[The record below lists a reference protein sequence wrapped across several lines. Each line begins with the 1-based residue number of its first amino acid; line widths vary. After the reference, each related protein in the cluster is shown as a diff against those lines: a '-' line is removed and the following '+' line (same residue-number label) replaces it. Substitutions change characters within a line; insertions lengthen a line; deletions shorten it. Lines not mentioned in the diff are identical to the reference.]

1 MSKYIFE
8 GSEFT
13 LEEIQGAAAAKNMS
27 VEEYL
32 AANPEIQVIEDIATE
47 PDVQDQQEFEDPFL
61 QSVKKTM
68 GPVEEAAAVGP
79 EVTAEQPDTGLV
91 SEDISLDSPDP
102 RYIEF
107 NIKGEKTY
115 SSYGDIQKEH
125 GDVETWVKSWNNKTN
140 TATAKIITPP
150 KQLEEAVVTG
160 DAEKIVDPGEYL
172 TEVIEADTNFF
183 SRAPDQIQA
192 DLEMQFPDIEF
203 SSTVRTG
210 STMSAGRRVIKAK
223 KDGKEIKLFTDIT
236 TPRQT
241 NSFYTDN
248 LKNLKKFLSETYKPE
263 EVKRTKERIEVAET
277 EALDILQPLAA
288 EAKQSENYQNFDN
301 EDLFEPYTKKVEA
314 TSFVGGMPTGGGY
327 ETEVRPYEARLK
339 NAYNKLK
346 KISPE
351 KTEEQLKKDAEN
363 TVRDELKNEYVFNEV
378 SEQIQDKIASIG
390 NKGIRANLQA
400 FLNTGYL
407 SSNFKSKIYLNKI
420 ELEKEAS
427 GIFSKILEG
436 ESVTQQ
442 ETDQFVNILKKLDID
457 VNTDLTKKVV
467 LPSGSVVSEAFID
480 GALKF
485 QTAAQANEILYL
497 QSQEEMNKKASEI
510 KNVQAALNATQRDY
524 NIGRKAMTSVGVG
537 VGDIGVGITYLGG
550 KVISVPFY
558 LLGQYKDMN
567 QALDSFA
574 VKYNEVTNEIR
585 ESYVKDVA
593 FDDAFKENN
602 FGKFALQEVSNQL
615 PIIASIMASGGAA
628 AYVIGSSSAGKQMM
642 DMQTEI
648 ASGSAEYTNSEVWLK
663 SLGFGVAEAAFAQ
676 LTTIPI
682 LNRAK
687 STLLRGNPKANSIID
702 NSTAA
707 YAKSGYKGVISDTL
721 LESIGEVAT
730 VGTQNLLLG
739 NPFVEGMDHAGF
751 SGAGFGLLFS
761 GIPFMRG
768 LHLSRYSDYSKLKKV
783 REIQAEINGLSL
795 EYNGAKNEGEK
806 ARIEEQIKKLS
817 VDAAN
822 EIQLQEKN
830 INEHITA
837 RAGQYVIDITNR
849 QAKIQLE
856 AKAILAD
863 NSLTES
869 QKGARLQQLQAET
882 DYLQSSKEGA
892 LKDSA
897 KVNKFTE
904 FLLLKGSNEA
914 QYNQYLNDAQALLSA
929 DKTAASEEKIQSKA
943 LELYFQD
950 QIVAENNK
958 ANKRLGAN
966 FKSFNTV
973 KEATAFIQNSKT
985 ISDPDK
991 KTLIQNLKDGDDGA
1005 AYVSPEGKKTTYA
1018 VVENQVRNQRKF
1030 IRTHEVGHQVFWDI
1044 LGTDPAAFDEI
1055 GRQLLETTKVISPSI
1070 HKQLLK
1076 EEGDGVEI
1084 VARFLERVAA
1094 GDVDFRNNNAK
1105 KAMSGLFGTIVQKK
1119 FGNEYDFNFAGE
1131 TDMFNFI
1138 VGIGKKIADGSLTT
1152 ADIKK
1157 AKGSEVVKQIKDTSI
1172 VLPTKQEQTRL
1183 KRAAS
1188 TKKELS
1194 DVFPEDMDS
1203 TEAYFTVTNTKA
1215 LDGSIINAAK
1225 AAGIP
1230 TDRLDVEAI
1239 KENIGIRLIKNYD
1252 PDKNTVFGYLLG
1264 SRGIVRAAVLDQ
1276 AKAFKETVTDTAKSL
1291 DVQAGDLGSVAEIA
1305 AEEVSIEE
1313 REARE
1318 AEEEAEV
1325 ASTFNLTTSS
1335 ALLPATVS
1343 KAKDKVLGIVR
1354 TLKNKLGAAVSKNV
1368 NTVPVVK
1375 EVIQSSARSI
1385 DIDIKKQIGGKAD
1398 LKLRKWTIDNKADII
1413 NNTSATWLMGKD
1425 SGTTVKGGIPIAIEK
1440 SVGGKYTGKTI
1451 EINVGGK
1458 IVKVQEFK
1466 PNFVP
1471 YPEWVGQKIDREKT
1485 VERGQ
1490 TSGNEIVRKVKPAK
1504 ISNNAFADFVT
1515 TEDGTPIRGRKES
1528 LSQELAS
1535 RLGGQIFREEM
1546 LNAESD
1552 ISKAFEQNQ
1561 DLRGA
1566 VLSDNFRNEIIEQ
1579 TERGLIARSAGM
1591 AVESAIG
1598 AMTRATNTE
1607 RAEALQKIKSLLSAK
1622 EYQTLY
1628 DTEIGPFLDVMEEID
1643 EGGWYVAEQKAIDVF
1658 NELQKI
1664 VSNLKITQTEPIG
1677 DPSSPDVIF
1686 EYEGVPINWEIK
1698 KGKNARLSQ
1707 MYISDWSTDSPGIS
1721 RNVKQEY
1728 KDQILEAEKNNK
1740 GLKKY
1745 IDQLTNGKYSDK
1757 ITFDGKKW
1765 IMPKNV
1771 YYALQRLGFQKN
1783 ATTKLTLPTDI
1794 VSQLYK
1800 EKNTHYIGFTDIG
1813 NFSLDSNPMGLNLPP
1828 FLGEVDI
1835 NVKFKPNFRKDGT
1848 VSVSRVAYPS
1858 LTTQTA
1864 SDLAKTSTSS
1874 VYSTGSMKNL
1884 FESINKGTIAASKGK
1899 PVSDV
1904 LKKQY
1909 EQQQDYLISLTK
1921 GELDKKDTFD
1931 MRQVI
1936 ARQMFPKQALS
1947 DTVMAGKT
1955 DSFSILTDAQKKKVL
1970 SKVPGMIARSEK
1982 RKVNLN
1988 SEFNKMIERASG
2000 IPARKKLSGVVARRI
2015 GTDKGMFKLF
2025 LPPSAEDLR
2034 GLYYSL
2040 LGSGRQGEAD
2050 KEFFKDHVVAPYTR
2064 GIAAMEK
2071 AKQAIMNDFKALRK
2085 IFRPDL
2091 KAAGIKSMNQ
2101 KVPGMDISVDQAVR
2115 IYLWTQSDKT
2125 IPELTEADQKK
2136 AVEYIYKTPILQAYA
2151 NGLLA
2156 ISKQDSWSD
2165 PTEYWDAQT
2174 TLSDLTD
2181 IALNVNRKFYLK
2193 EFIENTE
2200 QIFSND
2206 NLNKLE
2212 ATLGKSARQSFEDI
2226 LYRMRTGSNKPS
2238 GGDSIVNKWNN
2249 WVNNSVGAIMFFN
2262 RRSATLQLLS
2272 TVNFLNYTD
2281 NHPLRAAAA
2290 FANFPQYMKDWTT
2303 IFNSPKLKERRG
2315 GLKSDVQEAEIAAA
2329 AKNAN
2334 NKPLA
2339 MISYL
2344 LKIGFTPT
2352 KIADSFA
2359 IATGGAAF
2367 YRNRINT
2374 YKKKGFDDAESE
2386 AKAWEDFS
2394 NISDETQQS
2403 GDPMLIS
2410 KQQAGAMGRLILA
2423 FQNTP
2428 MQITRFQKRDF
2439 QDIINRRRIKGKSQ
2453 FQSDMTY
2460 LSRIT
2465 YYTAI
2470 QNLIFSTLQNG
2481 LFTLLPGFDDE
2492 DEENLTAEELEKIE
2506 RKEEQKVKNVLN
2518 SMLDT
2523 TLRGSGLY
2531 GAVAS
2536 TIKNVLIEYMRQQ
2549 EKDPFQKDN
2558 AKILLQAI
2566 NISPPIGS
2574 KARKFYSS
2582 LEAMDYERDVLET
2595 RGFGVMIDG
2604 KFQLSP
2610 AYQVLGNLSSAA
2622 INLPLDRAVTEINA
2636 VTEALD
2642 SRNSDMQRI
2651 AMALGWKSWE
2661 VGAEIEEH
2669 ELINTTAK
2677 ETRALEATRKRKE
2690 QSAAKRQK
2698 EIDAIQAMS
2707 QEEINAYANW
2717 KSKPENKG
2725 KRLLN
2730 YLEENK

>member
-1 MSKYIFE
+1 MFE
-8 GSEFT
+8 LNGKQYS
-13 LEEIQGAAAAKNMS
+13 LEQLEAAADAQNLTFEEFMQAMREKGM
-27 VEEYL
+27 VEVQ
-32 AANPEIQVIEDIATE
+32 PE
-47 PDVQDQQEFEDPFL
+47 PQEFEDPFL
-61 QSVKKTM
+61 QSVKKTI

-79 EVTAEQPDTGLV
+79 EVTAEQPDTDLV

-107 NIKGEKTY
+107 NINGEKTY
-115 SSYGDIQKEH
+115 SSYE
-125 GDVETWVKSWNNKTN
+125 DVEKEYGNVEDYIRKFRGK
-140 TATAKIITPP
+140 AKIVTPP
-150 KQLEEAVVTG
+150 KQLEEVVVEG
-160 DAEKIVDPGEYL
+160 DAEKTVDPGEYL
-172 TEVIEADTNFF
+172 TEVIEADENFF
-183 SRAPDQIQA
+183 SRDYDQIQA
-192 DLEMQFPDIEF
+192 DLEVQFPDVEF

-210 STMSAGRRVIKAK
+210 STAAAGRRVIKAK

-236 TPRQT
+236 TPGPKNT
-241 NSFYTDN
+241 FYTDN
-248 LKNLKKFLSETYKPE
+248 IKSLKKFLSETYKPE

-277 EALDILQPLAA
+277 EALDILQPLAD
-288 EAKQSENYQNFDN
+288 EAKQSVDYQNFDS
-301 EDLFEPYTKKVEA
+301 EDLFKSYTKKVEA
-314 TSFVGGMPTGGGY
+314 TSFVGGVPTGGGY

-346 KISPE
+346 NISPE
-351 KTEEQLKKDAEN
+351 KTEEQLRAEAEAQ
-363 TVRDELKNEYVFNEV
+363 VREELKNEYVFNYQ

-390 NKGIRANLQA
+390 NRGIKTNLQA

-407 SSNFKSKIYLNKI
+407 SAEFKSQVVIDRIK
-420 ELEKEAS
+420 LEKKATN
-427 GIFSKILEG
+427 IFSKIIEGKDVPQLETN
-436 ESVTQQ
+436 E
-442 ETDQFVNILKKLDID
+442 FVNILKKLNID

-467 LPSGSVVSEAFID
+467 LPSGSVVSEAFVD

-485 QTAAQANEILYL
+485 QAAAQADEILYL
-497 QSQEEMNKKASEI
+497 QSQEEINKTGLEI
-510 KNVQAALNATQRDY
+510 KDIKAALDATQRDY
-524 NIGRKAMTSVGVG
+524 DLGEKAMTSIGVG

-550 KVISVPFY
+550 KAISVPFY
-558 LLGQYKDMN
+558 LLGQYKPMN
-567 QALDSFA
+567 EALDSFA
-574 VKYNEVTNEIR
+574 VKYNEVTNDIR
-585 ESYVKDVA
+585 ESYVRDVA
-593 FDDAFKENN
+593 FDDAFKEGN

-648 ASGSAEYTNSEVWLK
+648 ANGTAEYTNSEVWLK

-687 STLLRGNPKANSIID
+687 STLLKGNPKANSIID

-707 YAKSGYKGVISDTL
+707 YAKSGYKGVISDIL

-795 EYNGAKNEGEK
+795 EYNNAKNEGER

-817 VDAAN
+817 IDAAN

-869 QKGARLQQLQAET
+869 QKAARLQQLQAET
-882 DYLQSSKEGA
+882 DYLQSSKESA

-950 QIVAENNK
+950 QIVAENSK

-973 KEATAFIQNSKT
+973 KEATTFIQNSKT

-1076 EEGDGVEI
+1076 EEGNGVEI

-1094 GDVDFRNNNAK
+1094 GDVNFRNNNAK

-1131 TDMFNFI
+1131 TDMFNFV

-1157 AKGSEVVKQIKDTSI
+1157 AKGSELVKQIKDTAI

-1188 TKKELS
+1188 TKKQLS
-1194 DVFPEDMDS
+1194 DVFPEDMSS
-1203 TEAYFTVTNTKA
+1203 TDAYFTVTNTNA

-1225 AAGIP
+1225 EAGIP

-1264 SRGIVRAAVLDQ
+1264 PKGIVKSAVLDQ
-1276 AKAFKETVTDTAKSL
+1276 AKKFKETVTDTAKSL
-1291 DVQAGDLGSVAEIA
+1291 DIQAGELGSVAEIA
-1305 AEEVSIEE
+1305 ADEISIEE
-1313 REARE
+1313 REQRE

-1325 ASTFNLTTSS
+1325 AATFNLTTSN
-1335 ALLPATVS
+1335 AIEPTTVQ
-1343 KAKDKVLGIVR
+1343 KAKDKVLSIVR
-1354 TLKNKLGAAVSKNV
+1354 TLKNKLGTAVSKNV
-1368 NTVPVVK
+1368 NTVPIVK
-1375 EVIQSSARSI
+1375 EIIQSAASSI

-1413 NNTSATWLMGKD
+1413 KNASATWLMGKNKKG
-1425 SGTTVKGGIPIAIEK
+1425 STEVLGGIPIVIEK
-1440 SVGGKYTGKTI
+1440 SVGGRYTGKKIQIDVGGKTI
-1451 EINVGGK
+1451 EVE
-1458 IVKVQEFK
+1458 EFI

-1471 YPEWVGQKIDREKT
+1471 YPEWAGQKIDREKT
-1485 VERGQ
+1485 LERGQ
-1490 TSGNEIVRKVKPAK
+1490 TSGNEIVRKVSAAE

-1528 LSQELAS
+1528 LSKELAG

-1561 DLRGA
+1561 DLRGT

-1591 AVESAIG
+1591 AVESAIE

-1607 RAEALQKIKSLLSAK
+1607 RAEALQKIKSILSPK

-1643 EGGWYVAEQKAIDVF
+1643 EGGWYAAEQKAIDSF
-1658 NELQKI
+1658 NKLQKT
-1664 VSNLKITQTEPIG
+1664 VSNLKITQTEPVG
-1677 DPSSPDVIF
+1677 DPSSPDVVF

-1707 MYISDWSTDSPGIS
+1707 MYISNWSTDSPGIS

-1728 KDQILEAEKNNK
+1728 KDKILEAEKNNK

-1757 ITFDGKKW
+1757 IIFDGKNW
-1765 IMPKNV
+1765 VMPKEI
-1771 YYALQRLGFQKN
+1771 YYALQRIGFQKD

-1828 FLGEVDI
+1828 LLGEVDI
-1835 NVKFKPNFRKDGT
+1835 NVKFKPNFRSDGT
-1848 VSVSRVAYPS
+1848 VSISRVAYPS

-1874 VYSTGSMKNL
+1874 VYSTSSMKNL

-1909 EQQQDYLISLTK
+1909 EEQQNYLISLTK
-1921 GELDKKDTFD
+1921 SELDKKDTFD

-1936 ARQMFPKQALS
+1936 ARQMFPKQAMS
-1947 DTVMAGKT
+1947 DAVMAGTT
-1955 DSFSILTDAQKKKVL
+1955 DSFSALTDAQKKKVL
-1970 SKVPGMIARSEK
+1970 AKVPGMIARSKKK
-1982 RKVNLN
+1982 RVNLN
-1988 SEFNKMIERASG
+1988 SEFNKMLERASG

-2015 GTDKGMFKLF
+2015 GADKGMFKLF

-2091 KAAGIKSMNQ
+2091 KAAGIQSMNQ

-2125 IPELTEADQKK
+2125 IPELTETDQRK

-2226 LYRMRTGSNKPS
+2226 LYRMRTGSNRPS
-2238 GGDSIVNKWNN
+2238 GGDSITNKWNN

-2290 FANFPQYMKDWTT
+2290 FANFPQYIKDWTT

-2329 AKNAN
+2329 AKNAK

-2374 YKKKGFDDAESE
+2374 YKKKGFDDAEAE

-2410 KQQAGAMGRLILA
+2410 KQQAGTMGRLILA

-2439 QDIINRRRIKGKSQ
+2439 QDLINRRRIKGKNQ

-2492 DEENLTAEELEKIE
+2492 DEENLTAEELDKIE
-2506 RKEEQKVKNVLN
+2506 RKEEQKVQNVLN

-2574 KARKFYSS
+2574 KARKFYNS
-2582 LEAMDYERDVLET
+2582 LEAMDYERDVLEA

-2610 AYQVLGNLSSAA
+2610 AYQVLGNLASAT
-2622 INLPLDRAVTEINA
+2622 INLPLDRAVAEIDA

-2651 AMALGWKSWE
+2651 AMALGWKAWE
-2661 VGAEIEEH
+2661 VGAEVEEH

-2690 QSAAKRQK
+2690 QAAAKRQI
-2698 EIDAIQAMS
+2698 EFEALQNMS
-2707 QEEINAYANW
+2707 STEKAEYIKW
-2717 KSKPENKG
+2717 RKENKG
-2725 KRLLN
+2725 KRLLD
-2730 YLEENK
+2730 YLEETNKL